1 MNTKIINTFLNDMM
15 KNGNGRR
22 VFSIIDLMKLFPDS
36 DRKTLREFL
45 SRHCSGPDP
54 LLIRACRGVYVN
66 AAAPKGDIMQEI
78 AKVCRRGFRTYLSNE
93 SVLSAYGVISQIP
106 FDRITVM
113 TTGREGDV
121 STPFGTIEFTH
132 TGSCP
137 TSVDKSILEPSG
149 SNLLPSADLS
159 RALRDYR
166 VSRRPQEMIDLEAL
180 SEILSEHGSETP
192 AAHQKEECYE
202 PSA

>member
-1 MNTKIINTFLNDMM
+1 MNTKVIREFLSEMM
-15 KNGNGRR
+15 VCDGRR

-54 LLIRACRGVYVN
+54 LLTRACRGVYVN
-66 AAAPKGDIMQEI
+66 AKAPKGDILQEV
-78 AKVCRRGFRTYLSNE
+78 ARVCRRGFRSYLSNE

-121 STPFGTIEFTH
+121 ETPFGTIEFTH
-132 TGSCP
+132 TRSSP
-137 TSVDKSILEPSG
+137 AAVDKGVSRPAG
-149 SNLLPSADLS
+149 RHLLPVATLD

-166 VSRRPQEMIDLEAL
+166 ISRRPMEMIDVEAL
-180 SEILSEHGSETP
+180 NEIVSERSSES
-192 AAHQKEECYE
+192 KEIHEEEDSYE